1 MTKKLLLLICFS
13 TLLFSCSKKETWQLE
28 TKTYLLKTS
37 LPCKGDECSYV
48 EFNIPTIISEDENL
62 KKINQIVLDTVKKH
76 IGFESNASEIKNY
89 EDLAKSFISSYD
101 DIKRAF
107 PNEPLPWE
115 ASVDGT
121 SEIFDNKSINIVL
134 NYFVFTGGAH
144 GSEGAISL
152 FFNLKNGKLISQ
164 KDLFLDYEGF
174 KKIAEQDFRTSD
186 NLSPTDNINKN
197 GYLFKN
203 NQFNLPQNI
212 MITQNE
218 IILYYNKYEIAPYSS
233 GTTILTFP
241 MKTLKKY
248 LNPLYF

>member
-89 EDLAKSFISSYD
+89 EDLAHSFINSYD
-101 DIKRAF
+101 EIKRAF

-121 SEIFDNKSINIVL
+121 FEIFNSKSINIVL
-134 NYFVFTGGAH
+134 NYYTFTGGAH
-144 GSEGAISL
+144 GNEGVISL
-152 FFNLKNGKLISQ
+152 FYNLENGKSITQ

-174 KKIAEQDFRTSD
+174 KKIAERDFRTSM
-186 NLSPTDNINKN
+186 NLSPTDDINKN
-197 GYLFKN
+197 GNLFKDK
-203 NQFNLPQNI
+203 QFSLPQNI
-212 MITQNE
+212 IITQNE
-218 IILYYNKYEIAPYSS
+218 IILHYNKYEIAPYSS
-233 GTTILTFP
+233 GTTILKFP
-241 MKTLKKY
+241 MKTFKKY